1 MTHASMCLRTEN
13 RHTHPTVLVVDD
25 DASNRETL
33 RMLMEELRYPV
44 IDAADRDTTLS
55 ILRASAA
62 GMVVVLD
69 VILPRV
75 EDGAAVLQA
84 ICADDSLAERHAVV
98 GITASPQMLTPRV
111 HELLDALA
119 APLVT
124 KPFEIDTLL
133 TCVSAASHRVEAHAR
148 WLV

>member
-1 MTHASMCLRTEN
+1 MRPA
-13 RHTHPTVLVVDD
+13 VLVVDD

-33 RMLMEELRYPV
+33 RVLMEELQYPV
-44 IDAADRDTTLS
+44 MDAADKDTTLE
-55 ILRASAA
+55 ILRASEA

-75 EDGAAVLQA
+75 EDGTAVLQA
-84 ICADDSLAERHAVV
+84 MCKDDSLAGRHAVV
-98 GITASPQMLTPRV
+98 GITASPQMLTPQV

-133 TCVSAASHRVEAHAR
+133 ACVSAALHRVEAQAR
-148 WLV
+148 QLT